1 MVLLVAHCQYHWM
14 VVQSCLRVVQ
24 SLVNDQPA
32 FHLQDFLI
40 LEREREERERER
52 GKRKRERKEKERE
65 RKEKEREERERE
77 RGKRKRERKEKE
89 RDKNQEFNQVKLL
102 PALEQSH
109 VKQTLLLEKLRVPH

>member
-40 LEREREERERER
+40 LERER
-52 GKRKRERKEKERE
+52 GKRKRK
-65 RKEKEREERERE
+65 
-77 RGKRKRERKEKE
+77 RKEKE

>member
-1 MVLLVAHCQYHWM
+1 M

-40 LEREREERERER
+40 LERER

-65 RKEKEREERERE
+65 EREREREERERE